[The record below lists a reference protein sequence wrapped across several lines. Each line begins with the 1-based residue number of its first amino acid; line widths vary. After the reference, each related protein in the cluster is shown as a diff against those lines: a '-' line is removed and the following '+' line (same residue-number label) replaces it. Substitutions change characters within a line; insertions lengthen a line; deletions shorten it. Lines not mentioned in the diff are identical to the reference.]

1 MFTEELRL
9 IKEAEERAD
18 QMRRDAKLSAK
29 KLTEE
34 TDAKANRLVDEAF
47 AVEKAKCQAL
57 IEEGQ
62 KIAQEEYDKAMA
74 RAKEACDDMAEQ
86 AMKKQSE
93 AINFIAERIVE
104 SSVNR

>member
-1 MFTEELRL
+1 
-9 IKEAEERAD
+9 
-18 QMRRDAKLSAK
+18 MRRDAKLSAK

-34 TDAKANRLVDEAF
+34 TDSRANRLVEEAF
-47 AVEKAKCQAL
+47 AAEKAQCQVL
-57 IEEGQ
+57 IDEGQ

-74 RAKEACDDMAEQ
+74 RARKACDDMTEQ
-86 AMKKQSE
+86 AVKRENQ